1 MVRSACQ
8 YILRKLFF
16 ENFLDTMIPS
26 CRMDIERTTR
36 MTETPKPP
44 FPEGAW
50 ITEGHYLG
58 KRSRSFRRFQPIND
72 ITYGSGYRVGILDA
86 TYYRL
91 ATPAEI
97 AAEIE
102 RLKARIADL
111 ESP

>member
-1 MVRSACQ
+1 
-8 YILRKLFF
+8 
-16 ENFLDTMIPS
+16 
-26 CRMDIERTTR
+26 

-50 ITEGHYLG
+50 ITE
-58 KRSRSFRRFQPIND
+58 KTSSRSFRRFFVSKD
-72 ITYGSGYRVGILDA
+72 ADYRVECLYA
-86 TYYRL
+86 YYYRL
-91 ATPAEI
+91 ATPEEI

>member
-1 MVRSACQ
+1 
-8 YILRKLFF
+8 
-16 ENFLDTMIPS
+16 
-26 CRMDIERTTR
+26 
-36 MTETPKPP
+36 MTETTKLP

-50 ITEGHYLG
+50 ITEGPYLG
-58 KRSRSFRRFQPIND
+58 TRARSFRRFQPIND

-91 ATPAEI
+91 ATPEEI